1 MRAAAALLALPAIL
15 ALTAQT
21 PPPHPR
27 PSGSPFVHHNDAYGS
42 SGRDGR
48 PAIIIITGVS
58 TLTVAKPSP
67 PAKPTPT
74 PMGNPQVFESHSST
88 DAR

>member
-1 MRAAAALLALPAIL
+1 MRAAAALLALPALL

-27 PSGSPFVHHNDAYGS
+27 PSASPNAHHNGREGS
-42 SGRDGR
+42 TGR
-48 PAIIIITGVS
+48 PAIIIVTGVS
-58 TLTVAKPSP
+58 TAATAKPSP
-67 PAKPTPT
+67 AGKPTPT
-74 PMGNPQVFESHSST
+74 PMGDPQVFETHSST